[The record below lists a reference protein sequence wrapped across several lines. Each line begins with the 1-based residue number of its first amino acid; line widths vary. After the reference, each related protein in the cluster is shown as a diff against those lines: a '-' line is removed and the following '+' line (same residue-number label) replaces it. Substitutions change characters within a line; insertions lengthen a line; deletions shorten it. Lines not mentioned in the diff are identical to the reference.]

1 MMNMTP
7 RKWFWILNLAALAT
21 VAVGARHPQV
31 VNRPRHAASEAVKT
45 FVAPFSSIFT
55 GLQMGLNRF
64 VHPHQNSSSR
74 VIALHDRYQN
84 EIAMLVTRISYLE
97 KLLRETRVIHQNF
110 PGLSIQRLRAAS
122 IDGFSTGNEEEC
134 ILDQGWRDDKRINPG
149 DAVLAN
155 RAVIGRVVN
164 VGPETCTVRLLT
176 DPRMKEIASI
186 SRPVRAGL
194 VSIAPQT
201 LIEGAGPGRMR
212 CELDQSI
219 HAMAPKPGDLVLLN
233 DNEWPQAVAGAVI
246 GVIKSVHQSTR
257 TSLRWSLKITARTD
271 VQQIRQVVI
280 VLSARR

>member
-1 MMNMTP
+1 MMKMTP
-7 RKWFWILNLAALAT
+7 RKWFWILNFAALAT
-21 VAVGARHPQV
+21 VVVGARHPQV
-31 VNRPRHAASEAVKT
+31 VNRPRGIASDAVRT

-55 GLQMGLNRF
+55 GLQTGVNRF
-64 VHPHQNSSSR
+64 LHPHQNSSSR
-74 VIALHDRYQN
+74 VKSLRVRYQN
-84 EIAMLVTRISYLE
+84 EIAMLVTRISDLE

-110 PGLSIQRLRAAS
+110 PGLSVQRLRAAS
-122 IDGFSTGNEEEC
+122 IDGFSTGSGDQC
-134 ILDQGWRDDKRINPG
+134 TLDQGWRDDKEIRIG

-155 RAVIGRVVN
+155 RAVIGRVSH

-176 DPRMKEIASI
+176 DPMMKEIAAI

-194 VSIAPQT
+194 ISIAPQA

-219 HAMAPKPGDLVLLN
+219 HAMAPKPGDLVQLN

-246 GVIKSVHQSTR
+246 GVVKSVHQSSR
-257 TSLRWSLKITARTD
+257 TSLRWSLEITPRTD

-280 VLSARR
+280 VLSSRR